1 MTFPSSP
8 WQRRRFLQWSSLLL
22 GSGILSACRQ
32 PPQSPPPTDKDLEPV
47 KLGLGWK
54 AEAEYGGFYQAK
66 AQGIYQD
73 YGLDVT
79 IDATPPQTNMNQL
92 LMGGI
97 VTFAIGTAIDSLKCV
112 QQQVPKVSLASIF
125 QEDIQILLAHPDVG
139 VESLADLKGKPI
151 FVSASANITY
161 WPLLKAKY
169 GFTDD
174 QQRPYNFNISP
185 FLVDKNSAQ
194 QGLLTSEP
202 YLIAKQGG
210 FKPVVLRLTEAGY
223 DQYSFTIDTTRDRLE
238 KQPDLVKR
246 FVEASIK
253 GWYQYLENP
262 QLGNQAIREAN
273 PEMPQELIDYGLT
286 TLKNEEIILGGEAK
300 TLGIGAMSDRRW
312 QATYERLRDVGI
324 FPKDLD
330 YRQAYNL
337 EFINQGPSYYQ
348 NPQPAG
354 SPSL

>member
-1 MTFPSSP
+1 MTYPSSP
-8 WQRRRFLQWSSLLL
+8 WQRRRFLQWSSLLV
-22 GSGILSACRQ
+22 GSGLISACRQ
-32 PPQSPPPTDKDLEPV
+32 APQAPPKTDKDLEPV
-47 KLGLGWK
+47 TLGLGWK
-54 AEAEYGGFYQAK
+54 AEAEYGGFYQAL
-66 AQGIYQD
+66 AQGIYRD

-79 IDATPPQTNMNQL
+79 IDATPPQTNITQL
-92 LMGGI
+92 LMGGL
-97 VTFAIGTAIDSLKCV
+97 VTFSLGTAIDSLKSV
-112 QQQVPKVSLASIF
+112 QQGVPKVSLASIF
-125 QEDIQILLAHPDVG
+125 QDDIQILLAHPDVG

-151 FVSASANITY
+151 FVSASANNTY

-174 QQRPYNFNISP
+174 QKRPYNFNISP

-223 DQYSFTIDTTRDRLE
+223 NQYFCTIDTTRDRLE

-262 QLGNQAIREAN
+262 QLGNQAIKTAN
-273 PEMPQELIDYGLT
+273 PEMTQDLIDYGLT
-286 TLKNEEIILGGEAK
+286 TLKNEKIILGGEAQK
-300 TLGIGAMSDRRW
+300 LGIGAMGDRRW
-312 QATYERLRDVGI
+312 QEIYERLRDVGI

-330 YRQAYNL
+330 YRQAYTL
-337 EFINQGPSYYQ
+337 DFINQGHRYDQ
-348 NPQPAG
+348 TPQPAG
-354 SPSL
+354 SPTP